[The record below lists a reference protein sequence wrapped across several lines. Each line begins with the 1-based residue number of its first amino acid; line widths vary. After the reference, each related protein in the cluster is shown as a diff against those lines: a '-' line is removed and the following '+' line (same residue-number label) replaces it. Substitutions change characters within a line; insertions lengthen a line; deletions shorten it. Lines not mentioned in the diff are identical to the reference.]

1 MRLFG
6 GGDEFL
12 TNIDL
17 QNTSA
22 GTNLLVGSKDWAT
35 NIATYGS
42 VHASDEKYLN
52 GKIITLAGTG
62 INNSLQIQNL
72 SVGTQIAWSVWAKST
87 GTAILHTE
95 VNGGAGS
102 KDIQLG
108 SDWTRVS
115 SCGAPQGSGVLYFWN
130 NTPNSEIDLCL
141 PKVELGSI
149 ATQWCPAPEDYVMKS
164 NYVTSDITENVM
176 SWEPNTMD
184 ASGKDNTLR
193 IFASPVANGRF
204 VSKFIK
210 VYPNETV
217 SVEVNPLANKNFLWI
232 YYLVE
237 SPQTGSKVYN
247 PSADWE
253 NGSSATFNTG
263 NAKYI
268 IFLVGNSDGFTGA
281 NTWELKFKHNV
292 NLLIEG

>member
-1 MRLFG
+1 MQLFG

-17 QNTSA
+17 QKTSA

-35 NIATYGS
+35 NTAIFGS
-42 VHASDEKYLN
+42 VHALDEKYLN
-52 GKIITLAGTG
+52 GKIFALAGTG
-62 INNSLQIQNL
+62 IGNSLQIQNL
-72 SVGTQIAWSVWAKST
+72 SIGTQIAWSVWAKST
-87 GTAILHTE
+87 DTAILHME
-95 VNGGAGS
+95 LNGGGGR
-102 KDIQLG
+102 KEIQLG

-115 SCGAPQGSGVLYFWN
+115 SCGVPRDLGLLFFWN
-130 NTPNSEIDLCL
+130 NTPDSEIDLCL
-141 PKVELGSI
+141 PKIELGSI

-164 NYVTSDITENVM
+164 DYVTSDITENVM

-184 ASGKDNTLR
+184 ASGKDSTLR
-193 IFASPVANGRF
+193 IFASPVSNGRF

-217 SVEVNPLANKNFLWI
+217 SVEVNPLTNKNFAWM

-237 SPQTGSKVYN
+237 SPQAGSKVYN
-247 PSADWE
+247 SSADWI

-268 IFLVGNSDGFTGA
+268 IFLVGNNGGFTGV

>member
-35 NIATYGS
+35 NAAIYGS
-42 VHASDEKYLN
+42 AHALDEKYLN
-52 GKIITLAGTG
+52 GKIIALAGTG
-62 INNSLQIQNL
+62 MSNSLQIKNL
-72 SVGTQIAWSVWAKST
+72 SVGTQITWSVWAKST
-87 GTAILHTE
+87 GTAVLHTE
-95 VNGGAGS
+95 VNGGAGM

-115 SCGAPQGSGVLYFWN
+115 SCGAPQGSGVLFFWN
-130 NTPNSEIDLCL
+130 NTPDTEIDLCL
-141 PKVELGSI
+141 PKIELGSI

-184 ASGKDNTLR
+184 ASGQDNTLR
-193 IFASPVANGRF
+193 IFAGPVANGRF

-210 VYPNETV
+210 VLPNETV
-217 SVEVNPLANKNFLWI
+217 SAEVNPLANKNFLWM
-232 YYLVE
+232 YYLTE
-237 SPQTGSKVYN
+237 SPQVGSKVYN
-247 PSADWE
+247 PSANWV
-253 NGSSATFNTG
+253 NGSSTTFNTG

-268 IFLVGNSDGFTGA
+268 IFLVGNNDGFTSA